1 MPAWWCDE
9 RIRATVNSEYVC
21 REIGSSKR
29 LLEQL
34 HRPLSFGQGLTD
46 DSYLDWIVQ
55 KGRRLFLT
63 LNDIGVPESIFQV
76 LDKSLDDEDLPLSE
90 DALWELNLFGGK
102 SETIDKKFFKQQFKF
117 LVREIEAGDHV
128 DYEDGEVVPIEP
140 VSRRPSVSGISWIDK
155 VHVGDRLYT
164 RKKISTSG
172 DTGIDRV
179 HFVMHAKALHEIRHP
194 HLVCLWASYTQSDYS
209 FLLLTPSVEINL
221 KAFLEE
227 QPKSF
232 KQLEKSERHKILLK
246 WTLCLASALAY
257 LHNRELT
264 HQSIRPSSISVSHD
278 NTIYLSDFAALRALD
293 QEEISS
299 PYKAEIY
306 DHAAPEN
313 WQRKACLHETS
324 PLKTIPPSGG
334 RTMRRVPTV
343 PDGTPRSGSIS
354 SNPSHRRT
362 LSQTESSSSSST
374 SHRRNALITTFAP
387 PSLTGSPSFP
397 ADVFSLSTILLHLLS
412 LLLGHSPK
420 SSAAYRGKH
429 NRLAGRGGAPPDA
442 SFHKNL
448 QRVGSWIDDLQHQ
461 AKEKERIFRK
471 AKVKGKAESIF
482 WASVSGTLGICREG
496 LRKEA
501 KDRIDANRLE
511 KEVRL
516 WLDRGLGMGRRW
528 CCGGEDE
535 EVIPGI
541 SFSSVTGVERVP
553 EVQNKDDNKSLGSVS
568 IASSEDLLPIE
579 RPLSVA
585 DTLSVEGTSVIHRKG
600 EDMDSGSVLLPE
612 EDDQNWPI
620 RQSLAPLPYRQ
631 KAPYAD
637 IGPLEFHLSREEVKR
652 KDYFL
657 ARRNY
662 YELE

>member
-1 MPAWWCDE
+1 MPAWWSDE
-9 RIRATVNSEYVC
+9 RIRATVNREYVC

-46 DSYLDWIVQ
+46 DTYLDWIVQ
-55 KGRRLFLT
+55 KCRRLFLT
-63 LNDIGVPESIFQV
+63 LNDIGVPQLIFQV

-102 SETIDKKFFKQQFKF
+102 SETLDKKFFKQQFKF
-117 LVREIEAGDHV
+117 LVRDIEPGHHADFG
-128 DYEDGEVVPIEP
+128 DGEVVPIEP
-140 VSRRPSVSGISWIDK
+140 VSRRPSVSGNSWIDK
-155 VHVGDRLYT
+155 VHVGERLYT
-164 RKKISTSG
+164 RKKVSTSG

-194 HLVCLWASYTQSDYS
+194 HLVCLWASYTQNDFS
-209 FLLLTPSVEINL
+209 FMLLTPPGEVSL

-232 KQLEKSERHKILLK
+232 KQLQKPERHEILLK
-246 WTLCLASALAY
+246 WTHCLASALAY
-257 LHNRELT
+257 LHNRGLT

-293 QEEISS
+293 QEESSS

-313 WQRKACLHETS
+313 WQRKACLHETG
-324 PLKTIPPSGG
+324 PLKTIPPGGG
-334 RTMRRVPTV
+334 RTMRRLPTV
-343 PDGTPRSGSIS
+343 PDATPHSGSIS

-362 LSQTESSSSSST
+362 ISQTESSSSSCS
-374 SHRRNALITTFAP
+374 SRRRNALITTFAP
-387 PSLTGSPSFP
+387 PSLTGNPSFP

-420 SSAAYRGKH
+420 SSAAYRSKH

-448 QRVGSWIDDLQHQ
+448 QQVGSWLDDLQHQ
-461 AKEKERIFRK
+461 AKEKERVFRK
-471 AKVKGKAESIF
+471 SKFKGNGESNF
-482 WASVSGTLGICREG
+482 WASVGGTLGVCRDG

-501 KDRIDANRLE
+501 KDRLNANRLE
-511 KEVRL
+511 KEVRK

-535 EVIPGI
+535 EIIPGI
-541 SFSSVTGVERVP
+541 SFSSITGFEMAP
-553 EVQNKDDNKSLGSVS
+553 ETQNKDEEESLRTVS
-568 IASSEDLLPIE
+568 MASSENLLPIE

-585 DTLSVEGTSVIHRKG
+585 DTLSVDGTSVIHRKG
-600 EDMDSGSVLLPE
+600 EDIDGKSVFLPE
-612 EDDQNWPI
+612 DQDSNWPI
-620 RQSLAPLPYRQ
+620 RQSLTPLPYRQ
-631 KAPYAD
+631 KAVHAELP
-637 IGPLEFHLSREEVKR
+637 IEFRLSREEAKR
-652 KDYFL
+652 KAHFL
-657 ARRNY
+657 ARKGY